1 MIEIELF
8 YKIVESEIRRKH
20 IKYLKRQKCLPSD
33 QSDITDENEQ
43 EQTENSLSISTVS
56 AADDFIYTDKPKKRE
71 KVKRVKAFNKGIETA
86 LKVLISKYKGFNKR
100 LKKDEEGRKK
110 F

>member
-20 IKYLKRQKCLPSD
+20 IKHLKRCKRLTSD
-33 QSDITDENEQ
+33 DPAEADNLSGEPEKLESTDR
-43 EQTENSLSISTVS
+43 LK
-56 AADDFIYTDKPKKRE
+56 F
-71 KVKRVKAFNKGIETA
+71 VKSYNKGIETA
-86 LKVLISKYKGFNKR
+86 LKVLIAEYAKYDVR
-100 LKKDEEGRKK
+100 LKKDETGKKK

>member
-33 QSDITDENEQ
+33 QISITDETEQ
-43 EQTENSLSISTVS
+43 DQKEKSSDVSTVS
-56 AADDFIYTDKPKKRE
+56 AADDFVYTDKPKKRE
-71 KVKRVKAFNKGIETA
+71 IVKRVKAFNKGIETA
-86 LKVLISKYKGFNKR
+86 LKVLISKYNGFNKR
-100 LKKDEEGRKK
+100 LKKDEEGKK
-110 F
+110 AF